1 LTKEIHLLFA
11 GIGSPPAPCLSCHL
25 LAQIQRLRI
34 KVNKKKIKKNGFM
47 EREKKKKNCVAV
59 IFSKTS
65 LELCFLFSR
74 ICHQW
79 IKLKS
84 PFRDTCLAHPVYSPL
99 DVNHQWIKLN
109 LKNLKMVEILI
120 KL

>member
-1 LTKEIHLLFA
+1 MVLWRE
-11 GIGSPPAPCLSCHL
+11 
-25 LAQIQRLRI
+25 R
-34 KVNKKKIKKNGFM
+34 KI
-47 EREKKKKNCVAV
+47 CVAV
-59 IFSKTS
+59 IFSKTP

-74 ICHQW
+74 IFHQW

-84 PFRDTCLAHPVYSPL
+84 SLRDTCLAHPVYSPL

-109 LKNLKMVEILI
+109 IKKNLKMVEILI